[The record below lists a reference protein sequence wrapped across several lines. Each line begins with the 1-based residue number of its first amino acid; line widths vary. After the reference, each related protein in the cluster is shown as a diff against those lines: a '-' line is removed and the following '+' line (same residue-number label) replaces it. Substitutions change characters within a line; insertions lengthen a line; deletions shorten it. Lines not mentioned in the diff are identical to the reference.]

1 MSETIEAEVI
11 APVKRK
17 AGRPKGV
24 KRAVSKLRQ
33 HEIALIT
40 TDYARGM
47 KQTEIAKK
55 FGVSDASVSMI
66 LAQFKPLFAE
76 LGNVE
81 SYRQVKSDIID
92 AASLTVLKE
101 IVNPSKVEQA
111 DLRALACSYDILNK
125 HSRLE
130 RGESTSNVS
139 TQSIQVTVSGDDY
152 RERQS

>member
-24 KRAVSKLRQ
+24 KRSVKRLTQGELALAVLDS
-33 HEIALIT
+33 
-40 TDYARGM
+40 ARGIP
-47 KQTEIAKK
+47 QHQIAKK
-55 FGVSDASVSMI
+55 FGVGEAAISMI
-66 LAQFKPLFAE
+66 LDKFKPAFAE
-76 LGNVE
+76 LQNVE
-81 SYRQVKSDIID
+81 EYRRAKASLLDS
-92 AASLTVLKE
+92 ASLTVLKE
-101 IVNPSKVEQA
+101 IVNPAKIEAGDV
-111 DLRALACSYDILNK
+111 RALGTVYDILNK